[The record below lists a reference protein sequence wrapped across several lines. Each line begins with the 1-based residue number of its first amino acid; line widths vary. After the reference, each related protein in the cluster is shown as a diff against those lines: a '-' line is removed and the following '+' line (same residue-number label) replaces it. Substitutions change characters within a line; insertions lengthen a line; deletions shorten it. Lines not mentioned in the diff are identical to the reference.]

1 MEPENDKVKYL
12 RHKVKGTI
20 YPWSEYLAEHPLVEE
35 VTEEQAYPENFAP
48 KAAKGRKAKVSLTT
62 DDIPEPPVD
71 DPNADLNDELTRKTQ
86 L

>member
-1 MEPENDKVKYL
+1 MKYL
-12 RHKVKGTI
+12 RHKTKGTI
-20 YPWSEYLAEHPLVEE
+20 YSWNAYLAEHPSVEE

-48 KAAKGRKAKVSLTT
+48 KVAKGRKSKVNLTT